1 MAPNFKN
8 EVSAAVAA
16 DAEAVTAAEDAKAL
30 AEQAQAE
37 HDAVEESIR
46 QGDETITPDDLNK
59 SRGLLQFAR
68 LRQEAADRRAAA
80 AAQERELAQQ
90 RLAVDEAVKL
100 ARKLPGNEPALD
112 NLLDTAVAAVRA
124 YFDAAAKFHDEA
136 RAVAFAVA
144 NAGPKAEEL
153 GLPTPADLGITIES
167 ERIWVESSG
176 GEKASVVLDDYTL
189 KNAARELLERTEM
202 VAVGAHVAGLDR
214 DYIEGIRPCNA
225 ARFDRIS

>member
-16 DAEAVTAAEDAKAL
+16 DTEAATAAEDAKAL
-30 AEQAQAE
+30 AEQAQTE

-68 LRQEAADRRAAA
+68 LRQEAADRKAAA
-80 AAQERELAQQ
+80 AAHERELAQQ

-112 NLLDTAVAAVRA
+112 TLLDAAVSAVRT
-124 YFDAAAKFHDEA
+124 YLDAAAKFHDEA
-136 RAVAFAVA
+136 RGVALAIG
-144 NAGPKAEEL
+144 NAGPRAEEL
-153 GLPTPADLGITIES
+153 GLPTPADLGITVEA
-167 ERIWVESSG
+167 ERILVETSG
-176 GEKASVVLDDYTL
+176 GEKSFVVLGDYTL
-189 KNAARELLERTEM
+189 KHAGRELLERAEL
-202 VAVGAHVAGLDR
+202 VAVGGFVDGLKR
-214 DYIEGIRPCNA
+214 EYIEGILPCNTV
-225 ARFDRIS
+225 RFDRV

>member
-100 ARKLPGNEPALD
+100 ARGLPGNEPAL
-112 NLLDTAVAAVRA
+112 NGLLDAAVSAVRA
-124 YFDAAAKFHDEA
+124 YLDAAAKFHDEA
-136 RAVAFAVA
+136 REVALAIG
-144 NAGPKAEEL
+144 NAGPRAEEL
-153 GLPTPADLGITIES
+153 GLPTPADLGITVEP
-167 ERIWVESSG
+167 ERIVVESRT
-176 GEKASVVLDDYTL
+176 GEKSFVVLGDYAL
-189 KNAARELLERTEM
+189 KNAAQELLEGAEL
-202 VAVGAHVAGLDR
+202 VATGGFVGGLKR
-214 DYIEGIRPCNA
+214 EYIEGILPCNS
-225 ARFDRIS
+225 ARFDRV